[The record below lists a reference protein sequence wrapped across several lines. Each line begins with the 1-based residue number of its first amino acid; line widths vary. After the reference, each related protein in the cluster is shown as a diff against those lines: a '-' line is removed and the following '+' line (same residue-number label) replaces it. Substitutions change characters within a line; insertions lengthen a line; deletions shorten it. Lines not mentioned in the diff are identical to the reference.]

1 MGAWVSR
8 VASSLDQLASTEELS
23 LDEVQA
29 HICRDYRKCEDQPM
43 TAGTRAQ
50 TDRPDFTGPSLFP

>member
-8 VASSLDQLASTEELS
+8 VVTFLVQLSSTEELS

-29 HICRDYRKCEDQPM
+29 HICRDCRKYEDRPT